1 MSLRSPSGT
10 LGTYIRLPMG
20 RDTPGI
26 RLYFRARPQP
36 QPRAEANGNTHSI
49 PTYGEPSCPLTRY
62 GETVVTY
69 WVWLIIAVVFA
80 IIEIRSLAFYALF
93 AAIGAA
99 AASLTAAFTGE
110 IGIQLGVF
118 VFVSLAGVTVLR
130 RLVTGALSDVRRP
143 GLVSG
148 AAGMVGQHATV
159 VREVKGPHH
168 PGTVHARGEDWPA
181 ISYEDEALEPGD
193 VVLVVELD
201 RTRLVVMST

>member
-1 MSLRSPSGT
+1 
-10 LGTYIRLPMG
+10 
-20 RDTPGI
+20 
-26 RLYFRARPQP
+26 
-36 QPRAEANGNTHSI
+36 
-49 PTYGEPSCPLTRY
+49 
-62 GETVVTY
+62 VTY

-80 IIEIRSLAFYALF
+80 IVEIRSLAFYALF

-181 ISYEDEALEPGD
+181 ISYEEEALEPGD